1 MSNKA
6 ERGLPSIDFLADI
19 IQCEALKLVGGELL
33 PIPSQLFNR
42 AFLPSLKSVDD
53 YQQVFCLFD
62 RNQTFFLVP
71 PLGNLIDGCYLIK
84 IGGVYA
90 IRHLTLLP
98 DDKVMIDFEQF
109 FTSCR
114 RDEIEIIGKA
124 ILKMEKM

>member
-1 MSNKA
+1 MIFS
-6 ERGLPSIDFLADI
+6 DF
-19 IQCEALKLVGGELL
+19 IQCKAQKLTDGKLL
-33 PIPSQLFNR
+33 EMPPQVFNR
-42 AFLPSLKSVDD
+42 AFLPFLEPVER

-90 IRHLTLLP
+90 IRHLTFLP
-98 DDKVMIDFEQF
+98 DDNVMIDFEQF